1 MEDLKKKILSCMADV
16 IKQNGFR
23 TEFFEAENGQQPMTR
38 VELSRLGKVKQ
49 DVIVDMWFPPAKM
62 AREETALFQMHA
74 TMLQVE
80 ADAVSRNLPELKRAL
95 FNINNF
101 CTIGQFG
108 LFEQDGVVYMRHNI
122 VVNMKDDPERI
133 ITDICDYF
141 SLMLSSIQ
149 RFVDAI
155 AQIAVGA
162 VNIEVAKEMDLIPN
176 I

>member
-38 VELSRLGKVKQ
+38 VEL
-49 DVIVDMWFPPAKM
+49 IVDMWFPPAKM

-74 TMLQVE
+74 TMLQVDS
-80 ADAVSRNLPELKRAL
+80 DAVSRNLPELKRAL
-95 FNINNF
+95 FIINNF

>member
-74 TMLQVE
+74 TMLQVDS
-80 ADAVSRNLPELKRAL
+80 DAVSRNLPELKRAL
-95 FNINNF
+95 FIINNF
-101 CTIGQFG
+101 WCICA
-108 LFEQDGVVYMRHNI
+108 
-122 VVNMKDDPERI
+122 
-133 ITDICDYF
+133 IT
-141 SLMLSSIQ
+141 SW
-149 RFVDAI
+149 
-155 AQIAVGA
+155 
-162 VNIEVAKEMDLIPN
+162 
-176 I
+176 

>member
-74 TMLQVE
+74 TMLQVDS
-80 ADAVSRNLPELKRAL
+80 DAVSRNLPELKRAL
-95 FNINNF
+95 FIINNF

-122 VVNMKDDPERI
+122 VVNMKDDP
-133 ITDICDYF
+133 
-141 SLMLSSIQ
+141 
-149 RFVDAI
+149 
-155 AQIAVGA
+155 GA
-162 VNIEVAKEMDLIPN
+162 HYHGHL
-176 I
+176 